1 MSIKRGL
8 LIVLEGLDRSGKTSH
23 TEFLTKNLLSAGLKA

>member
-1 MSIKRGL
+1 MSAKRGL

-23 TEFLTKNLLSAGLKA
+23 AKLLVKSLKG